1 MAGVIPTPRRVQ
13 ALARLALGVVVFVLV
28 AAPLVLSREGDVSN
42 SDVTF
47 VETTESTPATA
58 AARAGARRHPAD
70 DNFEWPVYG
79 FTKARTH
86 HLPLDVTPRPPYH
99 QAWAYRGKV
108 LLEFA
113 PVLCKRKIFILKN
126 NAALYALSRRTGKP
140 RWKRKLGELAAAS
153 PACSHGVVYAVI
165 LKRSRHSK
173 GGRVVAVTA
182 KSGKTLWSRKLP
194 SRAESSPLLDHGR
207 LFFGTENGTVFA
219 LKASTGA
226 VVWTYRAAGAVKGAI
241 ALDAGKLYFGDYG
254 GRVQAIRRSN
264 GHKVWAVN
272 AAKGRLLGIGE
283 GNFYSS
289 AAVAYG
295 RVYIGSTNGDVY
307 SFAASN
313 GKLAWRKRTANYV
326 YASPAVGTVG
336 SMPATVFIGSYDGHF
351 YALDARSGKP
361 RWVRALGKKISGAA
375 TIVGDLVFVSDLAL
389 HTTWALGAHTGAT
402 VWKTQRGG
410 FNPVISDGRRIYF
423 AGFSS
428 LFALDTEDRPFDER
442 AARTSTRP
450 TTAAERRAARSAA
463 RRARGARATRARG
476 ARRARAAA
484 ARRARAARLAHARAA
499 GKARAAR
506 LAHTRAARKA
516 RAARLARARAARKA
530 RAARQARARTA
541 RRIRAARR
549 ARARLARQEKL
560 RTAPHGHHHTPRKG
574 KPPPRCHRHKHVY
587 KVRGKTIVLVHNHCH
602 THVRR
607 R

>member
-1 MAGVIPTPRRVQ
+1 MARVIPSPRRVQ
-13 ALARLALGVVVFVLV
+13 TLARLALGVVVFVLV
-28 AAPLVLSREGDVSN
+28 AAPLVLGHQGDVSN
-42 SDVTF
+42 SDVGF
-47 VETTESTPATA
+47 VATTESTPSTA

-70 DNFEWPVYG
+70 DRFEWPVYG

-86 HLPLDVTPRPPYH
+86 HLPLDVTPRPPYK

-126 NAALYALSRRTGKP
+126 NAALYALSRATGKP
-140 RWKRKLGELAAAS
+140 RWKRKLGDLAAAS

-165 LKRSRHSK
+165 LERTRGSK

-194 SRAESSPLLDHGR
+194 SRAESSPLLDRGR
-207 LFFGTENGTVFA
+207 LFFGTENGTVYS
-219 LKASTGA
+219 LRASDGS
-226 VVWTYRAAGAVKGAI
+226 VRWTYKAAGAVKGAI

-254 GRVQAIRRSN
+254 GRVHAIRRSD
-264 GHKVWAVN
+264 GKKVWTVH
-272 AAKGRLLGIGE
+272 AAKGGLLGVGE
-283 GNFYSS
+283 GNFYAS

-295 RVYIGSTNGDVY
+295 RVYIGSTNGEVY
-307 SFAASN
+307 SLAASN
-313 GKLAWRKRTANYV
+313 GKLAWRKGTGNYV
-326 YASPAVGTVG
+326 YAAAAVGAVGTG
-336 SMPATVFIGSYDGHF
+336 PPTVYVGSYDGHF
-351 YALDARSGKP
+351 YALDARTGKP

-389 HTTWALGAHTGAT
+389 HTTWALGAHTGTT
-402 VWKTQRGG
+402 VYKTRRGG

-428 LFALDTEDRPFDER
+428 LFALDHEGRPFDER
-442 AARTSTRP
+442 AGS
-450 TTAAERRAARSAA
+450 TTATTPGKTPSSRPATKAQRSATRSARRRA
-463 RRARGARATRARG
+463 TG
-476 ARRARAAA
+476 ARRARV
-484 ARRARAARLAHARAA
+484 RA
-499 GKARAAR
+499 
-506 LAHTRAARKA
+506 
-516 RAARLARARAARKA
+516 
-530 RAARQARARTA
+530 ARTA
-541 RRIRAARR
+541 RAKRRAANHARAQRIRAARR
-549 ARARLARQEKL
+549 ARARHARQLKL

-587 KVRGKTIVLVHNHCH
+587 KVRGKTVVLVHNHCH

>member
-1 MAGVIPTPRRVQ
+1 MAGVIPSPRRVQ

-28 AAPLVLSREGDVSN
+28 AAPMVLGQPGDVSN
-42 SDVTF
+42 SDVGF
-47 VETTESTPATA
+47 VDTTESTPAAA
-58 AARAGARRHPAD
+58 AARAGTRRHPAD
-70 DNFEWPVYG
+70 DRFEWPVYG

-126 NAALYALSRRTGKP
+126 NAALYALSRATGKP
-140 RWKRKLGELAAAS
+140 RWKRKLGDLAAAS

-165 LKRSRHSK
+165 LERTRGSK
-173 GGRVVAVTA
+173 GGRVVAVTT

-194 SRAESSPLLDHGR
+194 SRAESSPLLDRGR

-219 LKASTGA
+219 LRASDGS
-226 VVWTYRAAGAVKGAI
+226 VVWTYKAAGAVKGAI

-254 GRVQAIRRSN
+254 GQVHAIRRSD
-264 GHKVWAVN
+264 GKKVWTVD
-272 AAKGRLLGIGE
+272 AAKGGLLGVGE

-295 RVYIGSTNGDVY
+295 RVYIGSTNGEIY
-307 SFAASN
+307 SLSATD
-313 GKLAWRKRTANYV
+313 GKLAWRKGTGNYV
-326 YASPAVGTVG
+326 YASPAVGAVG
-336 SMPATVFIGSYDGHF
+336 SGPPTVYVGSYDGHF

-402 VWKTQRGG
+402 VYKTRRGG

-428 LFALDTEDRPFDER
+428 LFALDHEGRPFDER
-442 AARTSTRP
+442 AAGPATTTPSSRPSTS
-450 TTAAERRAARSAA
+450 AQRSATRSA
-463 RRARGARATRARG
+463 RR
-476 ARRARAAA
+476 RAAA
-484 ARRARAARLAHARAA
+484 ARKA
-499 GKARAAR
+499 GK
-506 LAHTRAARKA
+506 RAARKA
-516 RAARLARARAARKA
+516 RAKRRAQSRARAR
-530 RAARQARARTA
+530 RT
-541 RRIRAARR
+541 RAARR
-549 ARARLARQEKL
+549 ARARKARQLKL

>member
-1 MAGVIPTPRRVQ
+1 VQ

-28 AAPLVLSREGDVSN
+28 AAPLVLGREGDVSN

-58 AARAGARRHPAD
+58 ASRAGARRHPAD
-70 DNFEWPVYG
+70 DRFEWPVYG
-79 FTKARTH
+79 FSKARTH
-86 HLPLDVTPRPPYH
+86 HLPLAVTPRPPYH

-140 RWKRKLGELAAAS
+140 RWKRKLGALAAAS
-153 PACSHGVVYAVI
+153 PACSHGVVYAVV
-165 LKRSRHSK
+165 LERTHGSD

-194 SRAESSPLLDHGR
+194 SRAESSPLLDRGR

-219 LKASTGA
+219 LRASDGA
-226 VVWTYRAAGAVKGAI
+226 VVWTYKAAGAVKGAL

-254 GRVQAIRRSN
+254 GEVHAIRRSN
-264 GHKVWAVN
+264 GTKVWRVQASE
-272 AAKGRLLGIGE
+272 GTLLGIGE

-289 AAVAYG
+289 AAVAFG

-307 SFAASN
+307 SFAATN
-313 GKLAWRKRTANYV
+313 GKLAWRKRTGDYV
-326 YASPAVGTVG
+326 YASPAVGKVG
-336 SMPATVFIGSYDGHF
+336 AAPATVYVGSYDGHF

-361 RWVRALGKKISGAA
+361 RWVRSMGKKISGAA

-389 HTTWALGAHTGAT
+389 HTTWALGANTGVT
-402 VWKTQRGG
+402 VWKTRRGG

-428 LFALDTEDRPFDER
+428 LFALDHEGQPFDAR
-442 AARTSTRP
+442 AGRPPTRTRGATS
-450 TTAAERRAARSAA
+450 AERSAA
-463 RRARGARATRARG
+463 RA
-476 ARRARAAA
+476 ARRRAASA
-484 ARRARAARLAHARAA
+484 RERRARAAR
-499 GKARAAR
+499 
-506 LAHTRAARKA
+506 
-516 RAARLARARAARKA
+516 
-530 RAARQARARTA
+530 RQAASARERRA
-541 RRIRAARR
+541 RAARR
-549 ARARLARQEKL
+549 ARAKRRAASRARARRARQLKL
-560 RTAPHGHHHTPRKG
+560 RFAPHGHRHTPRKG

-587 KVRGKTIVLVHNHCH
+587 KVRGKTVVLVHNHCH